1 MGAEFDAEAV
11 IGADASGVAIAA
23 HDYHGVGVQDADGD
37 GVDDRHKASRTMVK
51 LELGLRFSYLAQLQH
66 LQASSIYLRPYI
78 VTVQSPQALLLMV
91 HLYSPW

>member
-1 MGAEFDAEAV
+1 
-11 IGADASGVAIAA
+11 
-23 HDYHGVGVQDADGD
+23 
-37 GVDDRHKASRTMVK
+37 MVK